1 MLAAVI
7 LAGGESRRMGSPKAL
22 LLYND
27 RTFVDHLLDVTQHPK
42 ISLQR
47 IVLGAGAENISAR
60 LNLNPANVVV
70 NSDWEKGQ
78 LSSIQAAIRS
88 LEGTPVD
95 GILLCLVDHP
105 LITSALVNEIVEAF
119 YLSGKCVVLPIFQG
133 QRGHPVIFAKTLFA
147 ELLAAPIEKG
157 ARAVVWNHPDEVE
170 EVPTEEQGAVLNLN
184 DPEAFQSATGKP

>member
-1 MLAAVI
+1 LLAAVI

-22 LLYND
+22 LTYND
-27 RTFVDHLLDVTQHPK
+27 RTFVDHLLEVTHHSK
-42 ISLQR
+42 IGLQR
-47 IVLGAGAENISAR
+47 IVLGAGAEQIRAR
-60 LNLNPANVVV
+60 LNLDPSIVVI

-78 LSSIQAAIRS
+78 LSPIQAAIRM
-88 LEGTPVD
+88 LEGTPID

-119 YLSGKCVVLPIFQG
+119 YLGGKSVVLPVFQG
-133 QRGHPVIFAKTLFA
+133 QRGHPVIFAKTLFD

-157 ARAVVWNHPDEVE
+157 ARAVVWNHPDDVE

-184 DPEAFQSATGKP
+184 DPEAFKSATGNA

>member
-1 MLAAVI
+1 LLAAVI
-7 LAGGESRRMGSPKAL
+7 LAAGESRRMGSPKAL

-27 RTFVDHLLDVTQHPK
+27 RTFVEHLLEVTRHPK
-42 ISLQR
+42 IGLQR
-47 IVLGAGAENISAR
+47 IVLGAGAENIRER
-60 LNLNPANVVV
+60 LNLDPANVVV

-88 LEGTPVD
+88 LEGTHVD

-105 LITSALVNEIVEAF
+105 LITSALVNEIIDAF
-119 YLSGKCVVLPIFQG
+119 YLSAKCVVLPVYQG
-133 QRGHPVIFAKTLFA
+133 RRGHPVIFAKTLFD

-184 DPEAFQSATGKP
+184 DPEAFKRATGMS

>member
-22 LLYND
+22 LTYND
-27 RTFVDHLLDVTQHPK
+27 RTFVDHLLEVTHHPK
-42 ISLQR
+42 IGVQK
-47 IVLGAGAENISAR
+47 IVLGAGAEQIRAR
-60 LNLNPANVVV
+60 LNLDPTIVVI

-78 LSSIQAAIRS
+78 LSSIQAAIRM
-88 LEGTPVD
+88 LDGTPVD

-119 YLSGKCVVLPIFQG
+119 YLGGKSVVLPVFQG
-133 QRGHPVIFAKTLFA
+133 QRGHPVIFAKTLFD

-157 ARAVVWNHPDEVE
+157 ARAVVWNHPDDVE

-184 DPEAFQSATGKP
+184 DPEAFKSATGNA

>member
-1 MLAAVI
+1 LLAAVI

-22 LLYND
+22 LTYND
-27 RTFVDHLLDVTQHPK
+27 RTFVDHLLEVTHHSK
-42 ISLQR
+42 IGLQR
-47 IVLGAGAENISAR
+47 IVLGAGAEQIRAR
-60 LNLNPANVVV
+60 LNLDPSIVVI

-78 LSSIQAAIRS
+78 LSSIQAAIRM
-88 LEGTPVD
+88 LEGTPID

-119 YLSGKCVVLPIFQG
+119 YLGGKSVVLPVFQG
-133 QRGHPVIFAKTLFA
+133 QRGHPVIFAKTLFD

-157 ARAVVWNHPDEVE
+157 ARAVVWNHPDDVE

-184 DPEAFQSATGKP
+184 DPEAFKSATGNA